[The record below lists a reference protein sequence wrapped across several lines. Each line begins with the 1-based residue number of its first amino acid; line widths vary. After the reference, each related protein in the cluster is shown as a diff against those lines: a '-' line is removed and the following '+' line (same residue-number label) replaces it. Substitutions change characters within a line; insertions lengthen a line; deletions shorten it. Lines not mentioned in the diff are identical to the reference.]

1 MNVPPL
7 VDIGPLMSASHGSP
21 VSPARR
27 QVSDAL
33 NEACGTWGFFRI
45 TGHGIDPAL
54 LRNLDAQARNFFARS
69 DEEKSQVAMA
79 KAGSAWRGW
88 FPVGAELTSGRP
100 DRKEGLYIGTE
111 LPSDDPRVLAQLPL
125 HGPNLFPDHPDGL
138 GPAAIDWMEAVT
150 EVGHAIMSG
159 LAIALGLDPHW
170 FATHLTADP
179 TVLFRIFR
187 YPPDTRPPD
196 GPAPATDADAH
207 PNAATPPAW
216 GVAEHTDYGLLTLLA
231 QDDSG
236 GLEVRV
242 ADGWVKVPAEPGVM
256 VCNLGDMLEAITA
269 GRYRSTLHRV
279 RNTSGRSRLSFPLF
293 FDPSWDAQVR
303 PLPITADDPATP
315 PTTSARWDGADPAA
329 WSGTYGQYLTA
340 KVARVFPELFSSV
353 GP

>member
-187 YPPDTRPPD
+187 YPPDRD
-196 GPAPATDADAH
+196 R
-207 PNAATPPAW
+207 
-216 GVAEHTDYGLLTLLA
+216 LTA
-231 QDDSG
+231 Q
-236 GLEVRV
+236 
-242 ADGWVKVPAEPGVM
+242 
-256 VCNLGDMLEAITA
+256 
-269 GRYRSTLHRV
+269 
-279 RNTSGRSRLSFPLF
+279 
-293 FDPSWDAQVR
+293 R
-303 PLPITADDPATP
+303 PLPMPMRIRTLRRPLPGASQST
-315 PTTSARWDGADPAA
+315 PTTGCSRCWPK
-329 WSGTYGQYLTA
+329 TTTA
-340 KVARVFPELFSSV
+340 VWRFEWPTV
-353 GP
+353 G

>member
-1 MNVPPL
+1 MP
-7 VDIGPLMSASHGSP
+7 
-21 VSPARR
+21 
-27 QVSDAL
+27 
-33 NEACGTWGFFRI
+33 
-45 TGHGIDPAL
+45 
-54 LRNLDAQARNFFARS
+54 
-69 DEEKSQVAMA
+69 
-79 KAGSAWRGW
+79 WRGSRAL
-88 FPVGAELTSGRP
+88 GAELTSGRP

-231 QDDSG
+231 QDDNG

>member
-1 MNVPPL
+1 L

-138 GPAAIDWMEAVT
+138 GPAAIDWMEAVPR
-150 EVGHAIMSG
+150 SG
-159 LAIALGLDPHW
+159 SIPTGSPH
-170 FATHLTADP
+170 T
-179 TVLFRIFR
+179 
-187 YPPDTRPPD
+187 
-196 GPAPATDADAH
+196 
-207 PNAATPPAW
+207 
-216 GVAEHTDYGLLTLLA
+216 
-231 QDDSG
+231 
-236 GLEVRV
+236 
-242 ADGWVKVPAEPGVM
+242 
-256 VCNLGDMLEAITA
+256 
-269 GRYRSTLHRV
+269 
-279 RNTSGRSRLSFPLF
+279 
-293 FDPSWDAQVR
+293 
-303 PLPITADDPATP
+303 
-315 PTTSARWDGADPAA
+315 
-329 WSGTYGQYLTA
+329 
-340 KVARVFPELFSSV
+340 
-353 GP
+353 